1 MPHYLTVRSST
12 HFNYNAA
19 DYLCL
24 HIAISADVEAVED
37 DVEVAGWSRHQQEKE
52 VEVGV
57 AEQTLWADSD
67 QLNFEILKYCNLE
80 NIEYRNQLIYGVE
93 QSPTVDWQSV
103 WILDE
108 PVGQR
113 AGASV
118 KKDKNEPY
126 LIFVIFLHGQNFWR
140 IKFTPKNANF
150 LR

>member
-1 MPHYLTVRSST
+1 MRSST

-118 KKDKNEPY
+118 KKDKKWSKCPALNN
-126 LIFVIFLHGQNFWR
+126 LGIFFSSQV
-140 IKFTPKNANF
+140 
-150 LR
+150 

>member
-57 AEQTLWADSD
+57 AEQTLWSD
-67 QLNFEILKYCNLE
+67 CEWVEFWNIEIL
-80 NIEYRNQLIYGVE
+80 
-93 QSPTVDWQSV
+93 
-103 WILDE
+103 
-108 PVGQR
+108 
-113 AGASV
+113 
-118 KKDKNEPY
+118 
-126 LIFVIFLHGQNFWR
+126 
-140 IKFTPKNANF
+140 
-150 LR
+150 